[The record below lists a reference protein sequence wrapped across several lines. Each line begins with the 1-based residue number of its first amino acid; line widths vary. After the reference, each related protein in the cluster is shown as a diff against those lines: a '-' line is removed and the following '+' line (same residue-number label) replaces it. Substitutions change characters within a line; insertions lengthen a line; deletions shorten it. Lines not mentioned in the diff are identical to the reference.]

1 MFCQF
6 PCETSDIDVNEKTF
20 IISNVLYDKEQKKNE
35 IYKYV
40 DMKKCVV
47 YLKRFSSIILFYY
60 IQVMFSFYDLCTNK
74 NCMLWNLDLYQ
85 SSLTTSKCMYVM
97 YVPGLITK
105 LFQGNY
111 M

>member
-1 MFCQF
+1 MLCQF

-20 IISNVLYDKEQKKNE
+20 IISNVLYDKKQKKNE

-60 IQVMFSFYDLCTNK
+60 IQVMFSFYDFMYEQKLY
-74 NCMLWNLDLYQ
+74 MLWNLDLYQ
-85 SSLTTSKCMYVM
+85 SSLTM